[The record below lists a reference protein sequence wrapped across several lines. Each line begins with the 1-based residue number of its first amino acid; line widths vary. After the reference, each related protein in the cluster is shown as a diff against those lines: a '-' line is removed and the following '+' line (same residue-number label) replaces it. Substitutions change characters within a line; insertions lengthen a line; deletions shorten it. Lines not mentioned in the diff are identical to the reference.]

1 MTTAPR
7 PHSPRPWLR
16 RRFILP
22 IVDLA
27 AVFLGWYLAYLVRYE
42 LEVGGDID
50 NFNRLTW
57 SVYRPWGF
65 VLAALIVVLCALE
78 GLYARRRNAPWFEVV
93 YEQATSTI
101 VGIAL
106 LTIVLYGVR
115 PMAQSRLMLPY
126 AAGTCIVVLALVRVA
141 DGAWQ
146 RWRRRRGIGVQR
158 TLIVG
163 AGEAGRAV
171 MRNLLARPDLGYD
184 VIGFLDDHPDKLD
197 KAIGRWAPLG
207 STRQLGRLLREGGMD
222 LVIIALPWTARER
235 IANMVADCEA
245 HDVGVRIVPDLFQLS
260 LNRVDSDALGGVP
273 LLAVRQPVIQGW
285 RLRLKRAIDIG
296 VAAAALTVT
305 SPLLAL
311 TALAIRLEGPGPILF
326 RQTRVGRHGRV
337 FTFFKFRSMVPGAE
351 EVLPDLQAHNEADGP
366 IFKMRADPR
375 VTAVGRWIRRLSI
388 DELPQLWNVLR
399 GDMSL
404 VGPRPPIPAEVEDY
418 QPWHHRR
425 LDVAPGMTGL
435 WQVSGRSKLT
445 FDEMVMLDLFYAE
458 NWSLMLDLRI
468 LLRTVP
474 TVLLGT
480 GAY

>member
-1 MTTAPR
+1 MTSPTPAS
-7 PHSPRPWLR
+7 SPRPWLR
-16 RRFILP
+16 RRLVLP
-22 IVDLA
+22 LADFA
-27 AVFLGWYLAYLVRYE
+27 AVHLGWYLAYVVRYRF
-42 LEVGGDID
+42 EVGGDIGPS
-50 NFNRLTW
+50 NLLPW
-57 SVYRPWGF
+57 SVYQPWGI
-65 VLAALIVVLCALE
+65 VLAAMIVVLCALE
-78 GLYARRRNAPWFEVV
+78 GLYTRRRNTPWFEVV

-101 VGIAL
+101 VGVAI

-115 PMAQSRLMLPY
+115 PLAQSRLMLPY
-126 AAGTCIVVLALVRVA
+126 AAVATVLVLALVRVG

-146 RWRRRRGIGVQR
+146 RWQRRRGIGVQR

-171 MRNLLARPDLGYD
+171 MRNLLARPSLGYD
-184 VIGFLDDHPDKLD
+184 VVGFLDDHPDKLD

-207 STRQLGRLLREGGMD
+207 STRQLGRLLREGGVD
-222 LVIIALPWTARER
+222 LVILALPWTARER
-235 IANMVADCEA
+235 IAHMVADCEA
-245 HDVGVRIVPDLFQLS
+245 RGVGVRIVPDLFQLS

-285 RLRLKRAIDIG
+285 RLRLKRAIDVG
-296 VAAAALTVT
+296 FSLVSLTLTAPV
-305 SPLLAL
+305 LAL
-311 TALAIRLEGPGPILF
+311 TALAIRLEGPGPIFF
-326 RQTRVGRHGRV
+326 RQTRVGRHGRD

-351 EVLPDLQAHNEADGP
+351 EVLPDLQAHNEAEGP

-375 VTAVGRWIRRLSI
+375 VTRVGRWIRRLSI
-388 DELPQLWNVLR
+388 DELPQLLNVLR

-404 VGPRPPIPAEVEDY
+404 VGPRPPLPSEVASY
-418 QPWHHRR
+418 QPWHRRR

-445 FDEMVMLDLFYAE
+445 FDEMVMLDLYYAE

>member
-1 MTTAPR
+1 MAAATARPR
-7 PHSPRPWLR
+7 PILR
-16 RRFILP
+16 RRVILP
-22 IVDLA
+22 LVDLA
-27 AVFLGWYLAYLVRYE
+27 AIYLGWYLAYLVRYQ
-42 LEVGGDID
+42 LEVGGPID
-50 NFNRLTW
+50 AFNRLPW
-57 SVYRPWGF
+57 AVYRPWGLG
-65 VLAALIVVLCALE
+65 LAALVVVLCALE
-78 GLYARRRNAPWFEVV
+78 GLYTRRRNAPWFEVV
-93 YEQATSTI
+93 YELATSTI
-101 VGIAL
+101 VGVAL

-115 PMAQSRLMLPY
+115 PLAQSRLMLPY
-126 AAGTCIVVLALVRVA
+126 AAVTTVLVLALVRVG
-141 DGAWQ
+141 DGWWQ

-171 MRNLLARPDLGYD
+171 MRSLLAQPDLGYD
-184 VIGFLDDHPDKLD
+184 VIGFLDDHPDKQE

-207 STRQLGRLLREGGMD
+207 STRQLGRLLRDGRAD
-222 LVIIALPWTARER
+222 LVIIALPWTARTR
-235 IANMVADCEA
+235 IADMVALCEA
-245 HDVGVRIVPDLFQLS
+245 HDVGVRIVPDFLQLS

-285 RLRLKRAIDIG
+285 RLQLKRALD
-296 VAAAALTVT
+296 VAIALSVLTVT
-305 SPLLAL
+305 SPLLAA

-326 RQTRVGRHGRV
+326 RQTRVGRHGRP
-337 FTFFKFRSMVPGAE
+337 FTFYKFRSMVPGAE
-351 EVLPDLQAHNEADGP
+351 DVLPELQAHNEADGP
-366 IFKMRADPR
+366 IFKMRDDPR
-375 VTAVGRWIRRLSI
+375 VTRVGRWIRRLSI

-404 VGPRPPIPAEVEDY
+404 VGPRPPIPAEVADY
-418 QPWHHRR
+418 QPWHRRR

-474 TVLLGT
+474 TVLFGT